1 MDAATLAAAFERH
14 LTRDQGLALEHASD
28 RDRFEILAAAI
39 REGIAAGWLGTDE
52 AQVRAVLERRAIDL
66 DHLVAPEPDAGLDN
80 GGLGR
85 LAACFLESL
94 ATLHFPA
101 MGYGLRYEYGM
112 FRQEIVDGWQVE
124 HPDNWLRR
132 SDPWELP
139 RRHHAVNAQIG
150 CALKFEEGGARL
162 LEDHAATLRGIP
174 YDRPIVGFW
183 GADDQHA
190 ALVEGDITGLLRSQ
204 RVQSR

>member
-1 MDAATLAAAFERH
+1 MDAATLAATFERH
-14 LTRDQGLALEHASD
+14 LTLDQGLTLKQASD
-28 RDRFEILAAAI
+28 RDRFEVLAATI

-52 AQVRAVLERRAIDL
+52 AQRAKRVYYLSMEYLLGRSLQSHLNNLGIEPQVRAMLERRGIDL
-66 DHLVAPEPDAGLDN
+66 DHLVATEPDAGLGN

-85 LAACFLESL
+85 LAACFLDSL

-132 SDPWELP
+132 SDPWELA
-139 RRHHAVNAQIG
+139 RHHHAVDAQI
-150 CALKFEEGGARL
+150 R
-162 LEDHAATLRGIP
+162 
-174 YDRPIVGFW
+174 
-183 GADDQHA
+183 
-190 ALVEGDITGLLRSQ
+190 
-204 RVQSR
+204 